1 MKKSGLALAFAA
13 GFMGN
18 IVASGFIP
26 IAIAEVSG
34 MNYYDLKRDRDFKKA
49 VQYVVEDCGGSGYTD
64 GDEYVYTISIS
75 C

>member
-26 IAIAEVSG
+26 IAIAEVAG
-34 MNYYDLKRDRDFKKA
+34 MDYYDLKGDYDFKKA
-49 VQYVVEDCGGSGYTD
+49 VKRIVENCDGDGYTD
-64 GDEYVYTISIS
+64 GDQYVYTISLS